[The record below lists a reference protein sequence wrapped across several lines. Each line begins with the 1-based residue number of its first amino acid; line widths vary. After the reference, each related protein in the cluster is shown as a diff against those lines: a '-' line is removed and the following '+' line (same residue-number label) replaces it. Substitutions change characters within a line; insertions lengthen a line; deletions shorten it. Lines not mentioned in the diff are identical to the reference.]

1 MSTARAHM
9 GDATVGRTGGRALVP
24 RPVKGLFQSR
34 FGAVWIALAVLVVV
48 TLLIAPA
55 TFSENSLSTVT
66 PLAAI
71 LAVAAFGQTLVVMTG
86 GIDLSIPAVITM
98 VGIVLL
104 KVSGGTDDNLVLA
117 IVLVL
122 VLPALIGL
130 VNGVLVT
137 LFGLNALVVT
147 LAVGQLVLG
156 VTLWYRGA
164 LLAESEVPP
173 ALAEW
178 AGEKVYVFSEFV
190 FVALALLV
198 LLSVALHR
206 TPVGRRFVAAGANPT
221 AAAVAG
227 VPVRR
232 YQIGAYVLAGLFY
245 GLAGLLLAS
254 FVRSPGEDLGSPY
267 LLATVVV
274 VVLGGAS
281 LAGGPA
287 SFVATAGGVVFIA
300 LLNQLLRVKGLSTGW
315 QVLTQGVV
323 LALGMAFL
331 AGIEFARTPAN
342 LLRRA
347 GRLLRRGPGA
357 RPPAAGDDDMNDGAG
372 ATSAESH
379 HARAAPS
386 QPVPAGS
393 QEGGGT

>member
-1 MSTARAHM
+1 MT
-9 GDATVGRTGGRALVP
+9 
-24 RPVKGLFQSR
+24 GLFRSR
-34 FGAVWIALAVLVVV
+34 FGAVWVALAVLVVV
-48 TLLIAPA
+48 TLVIGPA
-55 TFSENSLSTVT
+55 TLSENSLSTVT

-71 LAVAAFGQTLVVMTG
+71 LAIAAFGQTLVVMTG

-104 KVSGGTDDNLVLA
+104 KVSGGMDDNLVLA

-147 LAVGQLVLG
+147 LAMGQLVLG
-156 VTLWYRGA
+156 ITLWYRGA
-164 LLAESEVPP
+164 LLSESEVPP
-173 ALAEW
+173 SLASW
-178 AGEKVYVFSEFV
+178 AGEKVYVFSQFV
-190 FVALALLV
+190 FVALGLLI
-198 LLSVALHR
+198 LLTIALHR
-206 TPVGRRFVAAGANPT
+206 TPVGRRFVAAGTNPT

-232 YQIGAYVLAGLFY
+232 YQIGAYILAGLFY

-287 SFVATAGGVVFIA
+287 SFVATAGGVIFIA
-300 LLNQLLRVKGLSTGW
+300 LLNQLLRVKGLSTGY

-331 AGIEFARTPAN
+331 AGIEIARTPAY
-342 LLRRA
+342 LLRSA
-347 GRLLRRGPGA
+347 GRLLRPGAGA
-357 RPPAAGDDDMNDGAG
+357 RPPVASD
-372 ATSAESH
+372 EVH
-379 HARAAPS
+379 H
-386 QPVPAGS
+386 
-393 QEGGGT
+393 GGGGVDRQN